1 MPAPPSR
8 LRRLARAVAF
18 AVVLGLPVAA
28 LTFLVR
34 AQASAVVVFDQDAV
48 AAATDY
54 TRDHP
59 ALHSAAIVWQEA
71 FQARWVNLAVTA
83 VCVWAWRR
91 HGLGTRALRAFTT
104 LMVAWGLGNAVKLL
118 VARARPVVEDAL
130 NHAPGYSF
138 PSGHATNTTAAGIIL
153 VLLLWPILGRTGRV
167 ALTAGVAFA
176 VVVTAL
182 DRVLLG
188 AHYPSDVVAGV
199 ALGAAMAGASYLG
212 NLGWHPSNVKDT
224 E

>member
-1 MPAPPSR
+1 
-8 LRRLARAVAF
+8 
-18 AVVLGLPVAA
+18 
-28 LTFLVR
+28 
-34 AQASAVVVFDQDAV
+34 
-48 AAATDY
+48 
-54 TRDHP
+54 
-59 ALHSAAIVWQEA
+59 
-71 FQARWVNLAVTA
+71 
-83 VCVWAWRR
+83 
-91 HGLGTRALRAFTT
+91 
-104 LMVAWGLGNAVKLL
+104 VKLL